1 MRDQEKT
8 KTPKTEQKFVKTTE
22 KSFEEVITTTSL
34 PQVEEIVATTASYQE
49 MESLEMIQTTLPPAA
64 SNQEESGTEVNPE
77 AMDLGTGAPDLIAME
92 MNNHEVSLPLD
103 NSGPIKAEIPI
114 EEESQTDSF
123 QYEEEIAPTTESNY
137 EIKTTIVDFM
147 NSLISQSTEAGEV
160 NKTQT
165 TEQTQDEEEEALIAT
180 TVQPQSELFEM
191 SAAVETKSKSSTE
204 VKSFSEAMEEI
215 LAEVESMKDDSDSTQ
230 EQKNIEEQAAKI
242 QNEEIKKI
250 TIQTTEATTSGFKF
264 LDPMSIIGTSV
275 SSEISHETE
284 ICYRGK
290 CVKTKKV
297 NHKKAE
303 KEP

>member
-8 KTPKTEQKFVKTTE
+8 KISKTEQKFVKTTE
-22 KSFEEVITTTSL
+22 KSIEEVITTTSL
-34 PQVEEIVATTASYQE
+34 PQVEETVATTVSYQQV
-49 MESLEMIQTTLPPAA
+49 ESLEMIQTTLPPEV
-64 SNQEESGTEVNPE
+64 SNQEESVTEFNPE

-92 MNNHEVSLPLD
+92 MTNQEISLPIY
-103 NSGPIKAEIPI
+103 NSEPIEADIPI
-114 EEESQTDSF
+114 EEESQTDSLE
-123 QYEEEIAPTTESNY
+123 YVEEIAPTTESNY

-147 NSLISQSTEAGEV
+147 NSLISQSTEAAEV

-165 TEQTQDEEEEALIAT
+165 TEQIQEEEELIAT
-180 TVQPQSELFEM
+180 TVQPQSEQIEM
-191 SAAVETKSKSSTE
+191 SAAVETKSKSTTE

-230 EQKNIEEQAAKI
+230 EQKNIEEQAVKI
-242 QNEEIKKI
+242 QNEEMKKI

-275 SSEISHETE
+275 STEISQETE

-303 KEP
+303 SKP

>member
-8 KTPKTEQKFVKTTE
+8 KTAKTEQKFVKATE
-22 KSFEEVITTTSL
+22 KSVEEVITTTSL
-34 PQVEEIVATTASYQE
+34 PRVEETAATTVLYQQVEN
-49 MESLEMIQTTLPPAA
+49 LEMIQTTLPPA
-64 SNQEESGTEVNPE
+64 ESVTELNPE

-92 MNNHEVSLPLD
+92 MTNQEVSLPVD
-103 NSGPIKAEIPI
+103 NLGPIETEIPE
-114 EEESQTDSF
+114 EEESQTETF
-123 QYEEEIAPTTESNY
+123 EYVEEIPPTTESSY

-147 NSLISQSTEAGEV
+147 NSLISQSTEANNV

-165 TEQTQDEEEEALIAT
+165 TEQTREEDEELIAT
-180 TVQPQSELFEM
+180 TVQPQSEQIAM

-230 EQKNIEEQAAKI
+230 EQKNIEEQAIKI
-242 QNEEIKKI
+242 QNEEMKKV

-275 SSEISHETE
+275 STEISQETE

-290 CVKTKKV
+290 CVKTKKI

-303 KEP
+303 SKP